1 MTQPA
6 AAARDV
12 TAFVLRLFAWG
23 TITIAT
29 AFMFE
34 NWLIHWQELPAART
48 ILTGGGGIAAAAGY
62 LVAALAAVAL
72 ALRSQAGSLRDDSA
86 RIAALVAYLA
96 RSAFFVVLLVGV
108 VDVTIS
114 FLRIEGLLSLF
125 VSADIE
131 TQLGQARWRGPYVHM
146 PLAALGLLLGLVTRG
161 LGFIWLALLVVVVQ
175 LLIVLG
181 RFIFSYEQ
189 AFVSDLVRMWYASL
203 FLFASAFTL
212 VEEGHV
218 RVDVLFA
225 GMSRRA
231 KAVVNGVGSVMLGM
245 VMMWTI
251 LILGTPTS
259 ASPII
264 GPFLRYEQGQQT
276 YGMMTKYWMA
286 VFLAIF
292 AVTMLFQ
299 FAGYVLKAAA
309 DWRDEPDTAAP
320 HPHTAP
326 VAG

>member
-1 MTQPA
+1 MTDPA
-6 AAARDV
+6 APARDM
-12 TAFVLRLFAWG
+12 TALALRLFAWG
-23 TITIAT
+23 TVTIAT

-34 NWLIHWQELPAART
+34 NWLIHWQNLPAARS
-48 ILTGGGGIAAAAGY
+48 IFHGGGGLAAAAGY
-62 LVAALAAVAL
+62 VVAAVVAVML
-72 ALRSQAGSLRDDSA
+72 ALRGQAGSLRNDSA
-86 RIAALVAYLA
+86 RISGLVTYLA
-96 RSAFFVVLLVGV
+96 RSAFFIVLLLGV

-114 FLRIEGLLSLF
+114 FLRIEGLLPLF
-125 VSADIE
+125 VSPDLE
-131 TQLGQARWRGPYVHM
+131 TQLGQAQWRGPYVHM

-175 LLIVLG
+175 LVIVLG

-189 AFVSDLVRMWYASL
+189 AFVSDLVRMWYAGL

-212 VEEGHV
+212 IEEGHV

-231 KAVVNGVGSVMLGM
+231 KAVVNGIGSVVLGM

-264 GPFLRYEQGQQT
+264 GPVLRYEQGQQT

-292 AVTMLFQ
+292 AMTMLFQ
-299 FAGYVLKAAA
+299 FAAYVLKAAA
-309 DWRDEPDTAAP
+309 DWRDEPDTTP
-320 HPHTAP
+320 QTAF